1 MAGFAVLLAWRWLGA
16 SAQPAWMVGAA
27 FVLWLVAS
35 GVAWRFWS
43 GLPAG
48 TLAWDGQVWTLQ
60 CVPQTMLRG
69 ALTVDLDLQR
79 RMAVRLAATDGSTRW
94 LWLEQNLEPLRWG
107 DLRRAVYSRPGHS
120 VAGAPEQASEGA
132 GPV

>member
-1 MAGFAVLLAWRWLGA
+1 
-16 SAQPAWMVGAA
+16 MVGAA

-35 GVAWRFWS
+35 CMAWRFWS

-60 CVPQTMLRG
+60 CTPQTLLRG

-79 RMAVRLAATDGSTRW
+79 RMAVRLAATDGSTCW

-107 DLRRAVYSRPGHS
+107 DLRRAVYSRPKP
-120 VAGAPEQASEGA
+120 GAPGVPHSAWFPDRQA
-132 GPV
+132 

>member
-1 MAGFAVLLAWRWLGA
+1 
-16 SAQPAWMVGAA
+16 MVAAA

-35 GVAWRFWS
+35 GMAWRFWS

-60 CVPQTMLRG
+60 CAAQTQLCG
-69 ALTVDLDLQR
+69 SLTVDLDLQR
-79 RMAVRLAATDGSTRW
+79 RMAVRLVATDGSTRW
-94 LWLEQNLEPLRWG
+94 LWLERKLEPLRWG
-107 DLRRAVYSRPGHS
+107 DLRRAVYSRPGHG